1 VTRKLIPVILS
12 GGSGTRLW
20 PVSREGH
27 PKPFMLLPD
36 GQSLLGK
43 TYARACALATAGEV
57 VTVTNRDYYFLSRDE
72 FDKLKPGATRPRY
85 LLEPQGRNTA
95 PAVAMAALHVANVHG
110 EDAIMLV
117 MAADHLIQKTDAF
130 EEAAARATEAAAR
143 GDLVTFG
150 IAPDRPETGFGYIE
164 VAEAAGI
171 PEVFRVR
178 RFIEKP
184 DRALAE
190 AFLKQ
195 GGFLWNSGMFCF
207 QAGAVLRELAEHAHE
222 VLASARESWTAAQ
235 DKQGDADFLEFPSES
250 FVGAPNLS
258 IDVAVLE
265 KSARVFVVRSD
276 IGWTDI
282 GSWEAVSRLLESDGA
297 GNRTSGEALVIDSAD
312 NFILSED
319 RLVAAL
325 GVSNLMVV
333 DTPDA
338 LLVAA
343 KDRAQDVKR
352 VVEALKAKG
361 HETFRVH
368 RTVSRPWGTYTV
380 LEEGPRFKIKRI
392 VVKPGARLSLQMHHH
407 RSEHWIVVRGTAK
420 VTNNEREHF
429 VYTDQS
435 TYIPAGNRHR
445 LENPGKVELVLI
457 EVQSGDYVGEDDIVR
472 LQDSYGRVQ
481 K

>member
-1 VTRKLIPVILS
+1 MAKVVPVVLS

-36 GQSLLGK
+36 GQSLLS
-43 TYARACALATAGEV
+43 RAYERAAALASAGEL

-72 FDKLKPGATRPRY
+72 FAKRKNGSLTARFV
-85 LLEPQGRNTA
+85 LEPQGRNTA
-95 PAVAMAALHVANVHG
+95 PAVAIAALCVAQAHG
-110 EDAIMLV
+110 EDATILV
-117 MAADHLIQKTDAF
+117 MAADHLIQKPAAF
-130 EEAAARATEAAAR
+130 EQAAARAVEMAAR

-164 VAEAAGI
+164 IGEATGI
-171 PEVFRVR
+171 ADVFRVR
-178 RFIEKP
+178 RFVEKP
-184 DRALAE
+184 DQARAQ

-195 GGFLWNSGMFCF
+195 GTFLWNSGMFCF
-207 QAGAVLRELAEHAHE
+207 QAGALLRELAQHAPD
-222 VLASARESWTAAQ
+222 VLEAAKACWSAAQ
-235 DKQGDADFLEFPSES
+235 GKRGEGD
-250 FVGAPNLS
+250 FVDLPAELFSRAPNVS
-258 IDVAVLE
+258 IDVAVME
-265 KSARVFVVRSD
+265 KSARVAVVRSD
-276 IGWTDI
+276 IGWSDV
-282 GSWEAVSRLLESDGA
+282 GSWEAVSRLLDSDAA
-297 GNRTSGEALVIDSAD
+297 GNRTSGDTLVIDATD
-312 NFILSED
+312 NFIMSED

-343 KDRAQDVKR
+343 KERAQDVKR
-352 VVEALKAKG
+352 VVEALKSKG
-361 HETFRVH
+361 HETFRFH
-368 RTVSRPWGTYTV
+368 RTVARPWGTYTT

-392 VVKPGARLSLQMHHH
+392 VVKPGASLSLQMHHH
-407 RSEHWIVVRGTAK
+407 RSEHWVVVKGTAK
-420 VTNNEREHF
+420 VTNNERESL

-472 LQDSYGRVQ
+472 LQDNYGRT
-481 K
+481 